1 MTIEELKEALNNSK
15 IKGDEGLFE
24 RGYSMAINHALKFID
39 LYEQQSDDEY
49 PLGRNDWQE

>member
-1 MTIEELKEALNNSK
+1 MTIKELKEAISDSK
-15 IKGDEGLFE
+15 IKGSEDLFAKA
-24 RGYSMAINHALKFID
+24 YNMALNHALKFID

>member
-1 MTIEELKEALNNSK
+1 MTIEELKEAINNSK

-24 RGYSMAINHALKFID
+24 RGYNMAINHALKFID
-39 LYEQQSDDEY
+39 LYAQQSDDKY